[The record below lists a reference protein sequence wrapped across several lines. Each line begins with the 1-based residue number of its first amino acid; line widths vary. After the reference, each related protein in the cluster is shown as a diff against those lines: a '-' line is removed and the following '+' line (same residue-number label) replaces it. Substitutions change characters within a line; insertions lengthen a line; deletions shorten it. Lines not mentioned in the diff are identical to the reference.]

1 MNGLDKVKQAIATE
15 RSLGLGTLDPSFA
28 PYLQLPST
36 AFDNMKSI
44 GLRRWL
50 SLIRQAREE
59 KGYTYTDEFATS
71 IPLRAWVGL
80 AKYTPNTQNQ
90 QQQQGR
96 RRTHIP
102 LQFTRTGYH
111 E

>member
-1 MNGLDKVKQAIATE
+1 MNGLDKVKLAITAE
-15 RSLGLGTLDPSFA
+15 RTLGLGNLDPSFA
-28 PYLQLPST
+28 PYLQITTT
-36 AFDNMKSI
+36 AFEAMKPI

-59 KGYTYTDEFATS
+59 KGHIYTDEFATS
-71 IPLRAWVGL
+71 LPLRAWVGL
-80 AKYTPNTQNQ
+80 TKHNPNTQNH

-96 RRTHIP
+96 QRNRIP
-102 LQFTRTGYH
+102 MQFTITGYH